1 MIYFVVVFIC
11 MKKVPPG
18 VKTRKDVRSAQRAA
32 LYAKRERQL
41 FLRKAAVVSVVVCSL
56 LLMIGLRAWS
66 ALTGYVTPAPGNN
79 LSFATAA
86 VARVMEYTPETVR
99 AQTPETKEALP
110 LCPESDSFERAF
122 ESYRYYAGI
131 SGYKAAARMERS
143 ADAASFFA
151 GYEPR
156 VTEDTVSI
164 PAPAGTS
171 VAYLSGTRMQG
182 NNDAQEAV
190 SESWDEV
197 FLESAYAV
205 LIDLDEGVVVA
216 ERGADRPMYPA
227 SMAKILTLLVASE
240 QITDRGGSFT
250 VTQDIV
256 DTTWK
261 NGLSSVCWEAGETV
275 PLSDLEHGTI
285 LPSGADAAIALAR
298 YAVGNEEILVSLMNE
313 RMDSMRLSEH
323 ANFTN
328 VTGMHDNAMHC
339 TVTDV
344 AMILKAAVE
353 NAHVR
358 NVLAATQYTATATPQ
373 HPDGVFM
380 FNMFLD
386 RTSTKRL
393 PGRIVCAKTGYTDE
407 ALNCA
412 ASYFISNSGKHYI
425 CVTAYSHGQTR
436 TVTDHVNLY
445 STYTR

>member
-1 MIYFVVVFIC
+1 
-11 MKKVPPG
+11 MKKVPTG
-18 VKTRKDVRSAQRAA
+18 VKTRKDARTAQRAA

-56 LLMIGLRAWS
+56 LLLIGLRVWS
-66 ALTGYVTPAPGNN
+66 ALTGYVTPASQKN
-79 LSFATAA
+79 LSFAMAA
-86 VARVMEYTPETVR
+86 VGRVMESVPET
-99 AQTPETKEALP
+99 APETDGELLP
-110 LCPESDSFERAF
+110 RLPESASFARAY

-131 SGYKAAARMERS
+131 SGYKAAAVMERS
-143 ADAASFFA
+143 ADADAFFA

-156 VTEDTVSI
+156 VTEDTVSL

-171 VAYLSGTRMQG
+171 VAYLSGTRLQG
-182 NNDAQEAV
+182 SNDTQEGAA
-190 SESWDEV
+190 EDWDEV

-216 ERGADRPMYPA
+216 ERSADRPMYPA

-240 QITDRGGSFT
+240 QITDRNGSFT

-275 PLSDLEHGTI
+275 TLSDLEHGTI

-298 YAVGNEEILVSLMNE
+298 YAVGNEEILITLMNE
-313 RMDSMRLSEH
+313 RMNSMRLSEH
-323 ANFTN
+323 AHFTN

-358 NVLAATQYTATATPQ
+358 NILASTQYTATATPQ
-373 HPDGVFM
+373 HPDGIFM

>member
-1 MIYFVVVFIC
+1 
-11 MKKVPPG
+11 MKKVPSG
-18 VKTRKDVRSAQRAA
+18 GKIQKDVRSTRRAA
-32 LYAKRERQL
+32 LYARRERQL
-41 FLRKAAVVSVVVCSL
+41 FLRKAAVVSAVVCSL
-56 LLMIGLRAWS
+56 LLLIGLRAWT
-66 ALTGYVTPAPGNN
+66 ALTSYVTPAPAQD
-79 LSFATAA
+79 LSLSAAA
-86 VARVMEYTPETVR
+86 VHRAMELVPETVSDETPETL
-99 AQTPETKEALP
+99 TDALP
-110 LCPESDSFERAF
+110 LCARTEAFDRAMDA
-122 ESYRYYAGI
+122 YRYYDGI
-131 SGYKAAARMERS
+131 SGYKAVAVTERS
-143 ADAASFFA
+143 ADAAAFFA

-156 VTEDTVSI
+156 VTESTVSI
-164 PAPAGTS
+164 PAPEGTG
-171 VAYLSGTRMQG
+171 VAYLSATRTQG
-182 NNDAQEAV
+182 SDNTQETV
-190 SESWDEV
+190 YGEDWDEV

-205 LIDLDEGVVVA
+205 LIDLDEGVIVA
-216 ERGADRPMYPA
+216 ERGADRPVYPA

-240 QITDRGGSFT
+240 QIEDRSGNFT
-250 VTQDIV
+250 ITQDIV
-256 DTTWK
+256 DTTWRHS
-261 NGLSSVCWEAGETV
+261 LSSVCWEAGETV
-275 PLSDLEHGTI
+275 LLSDMEHGTI

-328 VTGMHDNAMHC
+328 VTGMHDDAMHC
-339 TVTDV
+339 TVTDM

-373 HPDGVFM
+373 HPDGIFM

-386 RTSTKRL
+386 RTASKRL

-425 CVTAYSHGQTR
+425 CVTAYSHGQMR

-445 STYTR
+445 NTYTK